1 MHDSDICAL
10 CTKEVE
16 TLDHSLLGCVH
27 SWETLFRVLRY
38 YALDRLTPQE
48 ELPYFDW
55 WLSVRKRVHKSQLKG
70 LYSLVVLVVWSLWK
84 ERNKRESCVPASVVG
99 ATYLGGSTKVDPS
112 GFAPHILEEARRWTQ
127 ADFRHVRLAYQP
139 PASSTFISEQ
149 TSHQQPASSNFL
161 SEQTSTSHQPNE
173 QTVCLDWL
181 A

>member
-1 MHDSDICAL
+1 
-10 CTKEVE
+10 
-16 TLDHSLLGCVH
+16 
-27 SWETLFRVLRY
+27 
-38 YALDRLTPQE
+38 
-48 ELPYFDW
+48 
-55 WLSVRKRVHKSQLKG
+55 
-70 LYSLVVLVVWSLWK
+70 LVVLVVWSLWK

-149 TSHQQPASSNFL
+149 TSHQQPASSTFISEQTSHQQPASSNFL